1 MHYSTILALLSIT
14 TAAQATTI
22 ATILP
27 RNANHVSMYDT
38 NKCKLLLKLYYPSN
52 DDKYYKWKGTATC
65 HCVIVEPKAASIYT
79 DTEPGQKVIAF
90 KNSNC
95 KGEPLGTLSKQ
106 KCYATSETFDGEAI
120 SSVLFWLPG
129 LCDVEEFF
137 EGLVKDVETLV
148 ELIPAVLP

>member
-14 TAAQATTI
+14 TAAQATAI

-38 NKCKLLLKLYYPSN
+38 KKCNN
-52 DDKYYKWKGTATC
+52 DDKYYKWKGTAIC

-79 DTEPGQKVIAF
+79 DTEPDQKVIAC